1 MPLCAYPAE
10 EQRMPASV
18 VLSMK
23 HELQRIF
30 DDVPADESR
39 SRLEPYRELI
49 LRMRRQGRTY
59 HRIRKVLADKCGVT
73 VAYATLY
80 EFIQTRSRPRKTEDE
95 PQPQTMAVLA
105 QPTEQPAA
113 RTYTKLS
120 PEEAAA
126 QRAVIK
132 ALRNKPAVVHTEDRP
147 VFVYDPDKPLTNKQ
161 N

>member
-1 MPLCAYPAE
+1 MPRCAYRAG
-10 EQRMPASV
+10 EQRMPTSAV
-18 VLSMK
+18 FSMK
-23 HELQRIF
+23 QELHRIF
-30 DDVPADESR
+30 DDVPADEPR

-59 HRIRKVLADKCGVT
+59 HRIRKLLADKCGVT

-80 EFIQTRSRPRKTEDE
+80 EFIQTRSRPRKTEGE
-95 PQPQTMAVLA
+95 PQPQTAT
-105 QPTEQPAA
+105 PDQPAA

-120 PEEAAA
+120 PDEAAD

-132 ALRNKPAVVHTEDRP
+132 ALRNKPAVVPTEDRP

>member
-1 MPLCAYPAE
+1 MPLCAYPAQ
-10 EQRMPASV
+10 EQRTPTSV

-23 HELQRIF
+23 KELQRIF
-30 DDVPADESR
+30 DDVPADEPR

-59 HRIRKVLADKCGVT
+59 HRIRKVLADKCGVK

-95 PQPQTMAVLA
+95 IQTQTTAVPA
-105 QPTEQPAA
+105 QSIEQPAA

-132 ALRNKPAVVHTEDRP
+132 ALRNKPAVVPTEDRP

>member
-1 MPLCAYPAE
+1 MPT
-10 EQRMPASV
+10 SV

-23 HELQRIF
+23 QELQRIF
-30 DDVPADESR
+30 DEVPADEPR

-59 HRIRKVLADKCGVT
+59 HRIRKVLADKCGVK

-80 EFIQTRSRPRKTEDE
+80 EFIQTRSRPRRTEDE
-95 PQPQTMAVLA
+95 IQPHTLAVPT
-105 QPTEQPAA
+105 QPPDQPAA

-120 PEEAAA
+120 LEEAAA

-132 ALRNKPAVVHTEDRP
+132 ALRNKPAVVPTEDRP

>member
-1 MPLCAYPAE
+1 
-10 EQRMPASV
+10 
-18 VLSMK
+18 MK
-23 HELQRIF
+23 QEHQRIF
-30 DDVPADESR
+30 DDFPTDEPR

-59 HRIRKVLADKCGVT
+59 HRIRKLLADRCGVK

-80 EFIQTRSRPRKTEDE
+80 EFVQTRSRPRKAEDE
-95 PQPQTMAVLA
+95 IQAQTMAVPT
-105 QPTEQPAA
+105 QSTEQPVAK
-113 RTYTKLS
+113 TYTKLS

-132 ALRNKPAVVHTEDRP
+132 ALRNKPAVVPTEDRP